1 MALIGS
7 KSTTLAA
14 NCFTLP
20 QFAAPRLPEES
31 KMNNRSTGLHP
42 IRDVVVVRVE
52 LVDDS
57 NGEKK
62 FNTPVTC

>member
-20 QFAAPRLPEES
+20 QFVVPRLPDES
-31 KMNNRSTGLHP
+31 KINKRSNGVSIEHAARVVNVV
-42 IRDVVVVRVE
+42 IGAAVVVRVVV
-52 LVDDS
+52 LV
-57 NGEKK
+57 E
-62 FNTPVTC
+62 VVV